1 MSETNENMAEGID
14 DVVDLTD
21 ETAPPAEDVPEQ
33 PDEASEAGDAEEPD
47 EEPDETSKAGRE
59 AAKYRRR
66 LRETEAER
74 DALAQRVTDLQR
86 SVVDGIVTARGEG
99 GGRLYSAEPFWAGGV
114 DLDTLLDDEGRVD
127 TTKVLEAADDVARRF
142 GITRRARP
150 LHIPGEGVNPP
161 VRAGDS
167 MRDVVMGR
175 GR

>member
-1 MSETNENMAEGID
+1 MSETNENMAEGVD

-33 PDEASEAGDAEEPD
+33 PDEASEAGDD
-47 EEPDETSKAGRE
+47 EETDETSKAGRE

-99 GGRLYSAEPFWAGGV
+99 GGRLHSAEPFWAGGV

-127 TTKVLEAADDVARRF
+127 TTKVLEAVDDVARRF
-142 GITRRARP
+142 GITRRPRP
-150 LHIPGEGVNPP
+150 LHIPNEGVNPP
-161 VRAGDS
+161 VRVGDS

>member
-1 MSETNENMAEGID
+1 MSETSENMAEGVD

-33 PDEASEAGDAEEPD
+33 PDEASEAGDDEEPD
-47 EEPDETSKAGRE
+47 EEPDEASKAGRE

-86 SVVDGIVTARGEG
+86 SVVDGIVTASGEG
-99 GGRLYSAEPFWAGGV
+99 GGRMHSAEPFWAGGV

-127 TTKVLEAADDVARRF
+127 TTKVLEAVDDVAKRF
-142 GITRRARP
+142 GIRRRP
-150 LHIPGEGVNPP
+150 RPNYVSGEGSNP
-161 VRAGDS
+161 RSTGRGG

-175 GR
+175 GK